1 MSKSAPYYTN
11 DDVVESFKVK
21 DKKGQVMPVSVMF
34 IVVDDVDN
42 VYFEGMAEIE
52 GNKVTAKVP
61 NHATSDAGVYT
72 IIYTITLPNG
82 AARTHKQTYR
92 ILPKGF
98 VINKKFDEDFKL
110 TPDSSSNEILS
121 VKGDAVRK
129 LRQLGK
135 SAEEAAEAV
144 AALTEKTTKRRIA
157 L

>member
-1 MSKSAPYYTN
+1 MTKAPYYQN

-21 DKKGQVMPVSVMF
+21 DKKGQVIPVSVMF

-52 GNKVTAKVP
+52 DNKVTAKVP
-61 NHATSDAGVYT
+61 SHATSDAGVYT
-72 IIYTITLPNG
+72 VIYTITLPNR
-82 AARTHKQTYR
+82 ATRTHKQTYR

-98 VINKKFDEDFKL
+98 VVNKKFDEDFKL
-110 TPDSSSNEILS
+110 TPDSSVGEILS
-121 VKGDAVRK
+121 VKGNAIRA
-129 LRQLGK
+129 LRRLGK

-144 AALTEKTTKRRIA
+144 TALTEKTTKQRVA